1 MQAGCFFRVE
11 TYGLLTKFTS
21 CGRQPATLAFSRS
34 MYGYGCCTETETVAA
49 VDDAAVAVASVQGV
63 SVLRSSGTND
73 CLALLVADAGLESGE
88 KRRKK

>member
-1 MQAGCFFRVE
+1 
-11 TYGLLTKFTS
+11 
-21 CGRQPATLAFSRS
+21 

-49 VDDAAVAVASVQGV
+49 VDAAAVAVASVQGV

-73 CLALLVADAGLESGE
+73 CLALLVADAGLERGE